1 MELTHWKK
9 LDNPDYIGAYAFQPG
24 EEKLVTISGVT
35 REKVNGA
42 DGKSELC
49 TVVHFAEN
57 EKPMIL
63 NATNGKMIQK
73 IAGSGYIERWAG
85 VRILLHVESV
95 KAFGD
100 IVEAV
105 RVMKKKPPQA
115 PVCADCGRPIAGYG
129 RQTAEEF
136 AAYTASKF
144 GKAVCLECGNRR
156 KSAAE
161 GMKNQPSNT
170 EDTHGDE
177 EAAGT
182 DG

>member
-1 MELTHWKK
+1 MELTHWKN

-24 EEKLVTISGVT
+24 EEKCVTIRSVT

-42 DGKSELC
+42 DGKSEMC

-73 IAGSGYIERWAG
+73 HAGSGYIERWAG
-85 VRILLHVESV
+85 VRILLHVENV

-105 RVMKKKPPQA
+105 RVMKRKPPQA

-129 RQTAEEF
+129 KQTPEEF

-144 GKAVCLECGNRR
+144 GKAVCLDCGNKR
-156 KSAAE
+156 KKTGE
-161 GMKNQPSNT
+161 TGETPST
-170 EDTHGDE
+170 KESVKDE
-177 EAAGT
+177 RKDDAGS